1 MYNGSGKG
9 RRCGMGPKFWELIIV
24 LAIVILLFGP
34 SRLAGLGGAVGK
46 AMREFRDATKP
57 EEPKGAAPEKGSGE
71 KS

>member
-1 MYNGSGKG
+1 
-9 RRCGMGPKFWELIIV
+9 MGAKFWELIIV

-57 EEPKGAAPEKGSGE
+57 EEAKGPAPEKGTGD
-71 KS
+71 KT

>member
-1 MYNGSGKG
+1 
-9 RRCGMGPKFWELIIV
+9 MGPKFWELMIV

-57 EEPKGAAPEKGSGE
+57 EEPKAPTPEKGTGE
-71 KS
+71 KTS

>member
-1 MYNGSGKG
+1 MRAGKG
-9 RRCGMGPKFWELIIV
+9 RRCDMGPKFWELIIV